1 MSRGFLVGSGLAL
14 ALAIAA
20 GACQRTERSAA
31 PGAGPDSPVV
41 IIHSSSATVSAP
53 LASISLVEYRHHL
66 ARARLEREESL
77 QAAPLPEALRSS
89 LLDRLVKERL
99 LLLEADRLGVRAS
112 TVAVAREVER
122 LRAQMS
128 DKGLKGRLIETYQTL
143 PDLEAAIAR
152 RMRIA
157 RLMERVRGSAQV
169 SEAEIA
175 AAWAALAPEEK
186 LRPARVHASQI
197 VVTTEEEGESIVK
210 RLTKGESF
218 ESLARAVS
226 IGPEAARGGD
236 LGWFEKGSMPTI
248 FDEVCFS
255 LEPGQTSHL
264 NPSEYG
270 FHIFRIHA
278 KEPERAL
285 TLDEAREDL
294 RRRLLVEKLIA
305 TENQY
310 LERLLAR
317 VRIEKREAILG
328 LIE

>member
-1 MSRGFLVGSGLAL
+1 MSAKPTRALCAL
-14 ALAIAA
+14 ALGASI
-20 GACQRTERSAA
+20 GACQCQERSSAR
-31 PGAGPDSPVV
+31 GIGPDSPVV
-41 IIHSSSATVSAP
+41 IIHSRSATVSAP
-53 LASISLVEYRHHL
+53 LASISLAEYRHQL

-77 QAAPLPEALRSS
+77 QAAPLPEPLRAS
-89 LLDRLVKERL
+89 LVRQMVDERL

-112 TVAVAREVER
+112 TVAIAREVEA

-128 DKGLKGRLIETYQTL
+128 DKGLKARLIETYQTIA
-143 PDLEAAIAR
+143 DLEAAIER
-152 RMRIA
+152 RIRIA
-157 RLMERVRGSAQV
+157 RLMERVRGGVQV
-169 SEAEIA
+169 AEADIA
-175 AAWAALAPEEK
+175 AAWAALSPEEK

-218 ESLARAVS
+218 ESLARALS

-248 FDEVCFS
+248 FDEICFS
-255 LEPGQTSHL
+255 LEPGQTSRL

-294 RRRLLVEKLIA
+294 RRRLLVSRLITA
-305 TENQY
+305 ENQY
-310 LERLLAR
+310 LERLR
-317 VRIEKREAILG
+317 GQVQVEKREQILSV
-328 LIE
+328 IE